1 MKETR
6 KKKSEKRCVLDFER
20 ETSGYMRKWEGTS
33 LSGERTKKGEDEKM
47 QGIFRKQQVDE
58 VGSVCEKEE

>member
-1 MKETR
+1 M
-6 KKKSEKRCVLDFER
+6 LDFKR

>member
-1 MKETR
+1 M
-6 KKKSEKRCVLDFER
+6 LDFER

-58 VGSVCEKEE
+58 VYWAVYVKRRSKK